1 MVGPMSTMAM
11 GAVVLGE
18 PFTPW
23 LVAGTA
29 LVIAGVFV
37 CTRARFAQ

>member
-1 MVGPMSTMAM
+1 L
-11 GAVVLGE
+11 LGE
-18 PFTPW
+18 PFTAW

-37 CTRARFAQ
+37 CSRARA